1 MAKPGGQGND
11 NHKSQECEMPAT
23 HDNSFL
29 RETQW
34 REQIFNGAWVRPLGG
49 VNPVREPATGDALTS
64 TGMADAADMASACLA
79 ATRAQPAWAALEPRA
94 KAQIFRAAAGHAEAN
109 FDELATFVARE
120 TGGSLL
126 KGSHEVR
133 EAIVLLHQAA
143 GLLAQPHGLV
153 LPSGAGRLSYARRV
167 PHGVV
172 GVISPFN
179 FPLVL
184 SLRSVAPALA
194 AGNAVVLKPDP
205 QTPVSGGFLI
215 ARLFEAAGLPKGLL
229 QVLPGGVE
237 AGEALCRD
245 SHVGMIAFTGS
256 TAAGRK
262 VAETAG
268 RTLKK
273 VALELGGKNSL
284 IVLEDADLELAA
296 SNAAWGAWLHQ
307 GQICMATGRILAHS
321 SIAAE
326 LTRLLVQ
333 KAKALRV
340 GNAARGEAE
349 IGPLINERQRQR
361 VVDIVEASVAA
372 GARLEAGGP
381 GDGLFY
387 LPSVLSGVRPGMAA
401 FEQEIFGPVACVVAF
416 DDDDEAV
423 QLANQTE
430 YGLSAAVIS
439 PSVGRAMAIGER
451 LKCGLLH
458 INDQTVADE
467 CSNPFG
473 GRGDSGNGGSV
484 GGPADWDEY
493 TQWQWVTVK
502 DAPPRYPF

>member
-1 MAKPGGQGND
+1 MSAVDKVG
-11 NHKSQECEMPAT
+11 
-23 HDNSFL
+23 FL
-29 RETQW
+29 REEQW
-34 REQIFNGAWVRPLGG
+34 FEKIFNGGWVSPLGG
-49 VNPVREPATGDALTS
+49 VNPVREPATNTYLTS
-64 TGMADAADMASACLA
+64 TGLADADDMKQACAAASS
-79 ATRAQPAWAALEPRA
+79 AQPAWQALGARE
-94 KAQIFRAAAGHAEAN
+94 KALVFRRAADQAEAN
-109 FDELATFVARE
+109 FDELALFVARE

-143 GLLAQPHGLV
+143 GLLSQPHGLV
-153 LPSGAGRLSYARRV
+153 LPSESGRLSYARRL

-215 ARLFEAAGLPKGLL
+215 ARLFEEAGLPHGLL
-229 QVLPGGVE
+229 QVLPGNAD
-237 AGEALCRD
+237 AGEALCENAE
-245 SHVGMIAFTGS
+245 VGMIAFTGS

-307 GQICMATGRILAHS
+307 GQICMATGRILAHA
-321 SIAAE
+321 SIAEE
-326 LTRLLVQ
+326 LTRLLVE
-333 KAKALRV
+333 KAQALTV
-340 GNAARGEAE
+340 GNAARGEAH
-349 IGPLINERQRQR
+349 IGPLINERQRAR
-361 VVDIVEASVAA
+361 VCQIVEASVIA
-372 GARLEAGGP
+372 GAKLEVGGP
-381 GDGLFY
+381 ESGLFY
-387 LPSVLSGVRPGMAA
+387 KPSVLSGVRRGMPA
-401 FEQEIFGPVACVVAF
+401 FEEEIFGPVACVVPF
-416 DDDDEAV
+416 DNDDEAV
-423 QLANQTE
+423 ELGNATE

-451 LKCGLLH
+451 LRCGLLH

-467 CSNPFG
+467 CVNPFG
-473 GRGDSGNGGSV
+473 GRGNSGNGGNV

-502 DAPPRYPF
+502 DTPPRYPF